1 MQSSRHAVDGLQS
14 TINGFRSNIDGQM
27 EQVYTTTASIQETT
41 NQIHRSVSEFKEN
54 MIKSEEV
61 QLAHE
66 NVIRID
72 QVLKEQFGDYERI
85 RKTIIGVVRDF
96 DINLVR
102 NKTIQEL
109 SEELWLTSSRYWLS
123 YALIAVTAW
132 VNNYPEVASNSL
144 AECTRRDGIKATL
157 FFTLLNLRFNRNE
170 AARLWFCEYMKM
182 LDPNFLQNEAA
193 VMLQAYLSGLFGR
206 DRKLQEQVD
215 KTLEEWIAIINDD
228 AQVSADLVNAY
239 ANYIANINPGV
250 EFSYGAIRQFCTNAD
265 EVEGAFRD
273 VSKYAKLLS
282 LVESL
287 DVEDVEQSP
296 ENYAAR
302 IDAVMTSLISNY
314 DRDEEELKNQQEYYN
329 LVIKNGGS
337 VDIAEAQWQEML
349 RLKGAGFN
357 IGRAMI
363 SWVLYDDSDETDVH
377 VRKFGLSHT
386 KNWLIRAL
394 DNFSNGAQSR
404 FPSGYKLSI
413 DTWEGL
419 SNGDDQTELTEDLKS
434 YFDTHKLP
442 MIYLNV
448 PNVIAAALAILC
460 IGLAFVTP
468 WTLIGTA
475 LGIGFLAF
483 NIIRAVK
490 KFPIRVQQAVDNLS
504 RTMGEINDFKRYCK
518 EANAKRDMIKEKLNY
533 GFIQ

>member
-1 MQSSRHAVDGLQS
+1 MQSSRNAVNGLES
-14 TINGFRSNIDGQM
+14 TIGGFRSNIDGQM
-27 EQVYTTTASIQETT
+27 EQIYTTTASIQKTT
-41 NQIHRSVSEFKEN
+41 DQIYQSVSEFREN

-132 VNNYPEVASNSL
+132 VNDYPEVAANSL
-144 AECTRRDGIKATL
+144 AECTRRDGIKACL

-170 AARLWFCEYMKM
+170 AARLWFCKYMKT

-206 DRKLQEQVD
+206 DRTLQAQVD
-215 KTLEEWIAIINDD
+215 RTIEEWIAIINDD
-228 AQVSADLVNAY
+228 AQVSAELVEAY
-239 ANYIANINPGV
+239 ANYIGNINPGV
-250 EFSYGAIRQFCTNAD
+250 EFSYGSIRQFCANAD
-265 EVEGAFRD
+265 EVESTFRD
-273 VSKYAKLLS
+273 VSRYEQLLV

-287 DVEDVEQSP
+287 DVEDAEQNP

-302 IDAVMTSLISNY
+302 IDTVLTSLISNY

-329 LVIKNGGS
+329 LVIKNGGN
-337 VDIAEAQWQEML
+337 VDAAEGQWQEML

-357 IGRAMI
+357 IGRAMVN
-363 SWVLYDDSDETDVH
+363 WVLYDDSDETEVH
-377 VRKFGLSHT
+377 VRKFGLAHT
-386 KNWLIRAL
+386 KSWLIRAL
-394 DNFSNGAQSR
+394 DDFSNGVQSR

-419 SNGDDQTELTEDLKS
+419 SNGNDQTKLTEDLKS
-434 YFDTHKLP
+434 YFDTHKLS
-442 MIYLNV
+442 MVYLNV
-448 PNVIAAALAILC
+448 PNVVAAVFAILC

-475 LGIGFLAF
+475 LGLGFLVF
-483 NIIRAVK
+483 NIVRAVK
-490 KFPIRVQQAVDNLS
+490 RFPQRVQQAVDNLS
-504 RTMGEINDFKRYCK
+504 KTMEEISDFKEYCK
-518 EANAKRDMIKEKLNY
+518 EANSKRDRVKEKLNY